1 MNWIIVTVFAAFF
14 QNLRS
19 GIQKNLNKE
28 ISLVASTYVR
38 FIFCLPFAFILYILY
53 FQGFEFFHE
62 TLQQKNFLLYIL
74 LASIAQIFF
83 TFLLLYSFQFSNFI
97 VGTTLSK
104 TEVVQI
110 AILETL
116 ILHDS
121 FNFWTIVGIV
131 ISTIGVLVF
140 STKNKDMIIKN
151 LSSKSTLV
159 GLACG
164 FLLASSVTFYRAA
177 TLSLVNF
184 DSKFEMALSTLFIGV
199 LIQSF
204 ILTIYLLCFEKSEF
218 KKMYQNKFQCIAAGF
233 CGFVTT
239 LSWFYAFALVQ
250 AAIVRAV
257 GQIELLFSYIAS
269 RYYFKEKIKFIEI
282 IGIIIFAIGVVVILL
297 VKK

>member
-116 ILHDS
+116 ILKDS

-184 DSKFEMALSTLFIGV
+184 ESKFEMALSTLFIGV

-204 ILTIYLLCFEKSEF
+204 ILTIYLLYFEKSEF

>member
-53 FQGFEFFHE
+53 FQGFDVFHE
-62 TLQQKNFLLYIL
+62 TLQQKNFLLFIL

-97 VGTTLSK
+97 IGTTLSK

-110 AILETL
+110 AILETI

-121 FNFWTIVGIV
+121 FNFWTIIGII

-151 LSSKSTLV
+151 LSSKSTMV

-184 DSKFEMALSTLFIGV
+184 DSKFEMALSTLFVGV
-199 LIQSF
+199 LIQSI
-204 ILTIYLLCFEKSEF
+204 ILTIYLLYFEKSEF
-218 KKMYQNKFQCIAAGF
+218 KKMYQNKFQCISAGF

-250 AAIVRAV
+250 AASVRAV

-282 IGIIIFAIGVVVILL
+282 IGIIIFAIGIVVILL

>member
-1 MNWIIVTVFAAFF
+1 MNWIIVTAFAAFF

-177 TLSLVNF
+177 TLSLINF

-204 ILTIYLLCFEKSEF
+204 ILTIYLLYFEKSEF

>member
-53 FQGFEFFHE
+53 FQGFEVFHT
-62 TLQQKNFLLYIL
+62 TLQQKNFIFFIL

-116 ILHDS
+116 ILHDT
-121 FNFWTIVGIV
+121 FNVWTIIGII

-140 STKNKDMIIKN
+140 STKNKDMIVKN
-151 LSSKSTLV
+151 LLSKSTLV

-177 TLSLVNF
+177 TLSLINF
-184 DSKFEMALSTLFIGV
+184 NSKFEMALSTLFIGV
-199 LIQSF
+199 LIQSL
-204 ILTIYLLCFEKSEF
+204 ILTIYLFCFEQSEF
-218 KKMYQNKFQCIAAGF
+218 KKMYQNKVQCIAAGF

-239 LSWFYAFALVQ
+239 LSWFYAFTLVQ

-269 RYYFKEKIKFIEI
+269 RYYFKEKIKLIEI
-282 IGIIIFAIGVVVILL
+282 IGILIFVFGVIVILF

>member
-116 ILHDS
+116 ILKDS

-177 TLSLVNF
+177 TLSLINF

-204 ILTIYLLCFEKSEF
+204 ILTIYLLYFEKSEF

>member
-53 FQGFEFFHE
+53 FQGFDVFYE
-62 TLQQKNFLLYIL
+62 TLQQKNFLLFIL

-116 ILHDS
+116 ILHDT
-121 FNFWTIVGIV
+121 FNFWTIIGII

-151 LSSKSTLV
+151 LSSKSTMV

-184 DSKFEMALSTLFIGV
+184 DSKFEMALSTLFVGV
-199 LIQSF
+199 LIQSI
-204 ILTIYLLCFEKSEF
+204 ILTIYLLYFEKSEF

-239 LSWFYAFALVQ
+239 LSWFYAFTLVQ

-269 RYYFKEKIKFIEI
+269 RYYFKEKIKFIEV
-282 IGIIIFAIGVVVILL
+282 IGILIFAIGVMIILFA
-297 VKK
+297 KK

>member
-204 ILTIYLLCFEKSEF
+204 ILTMYLLYFEKSEF

>member
-53 FQGFEFFHE
+53 FQGFAFFHE
-62 TLQQKNFLLYIL
+62 TLQQKNFLLFIL
-74 LASIAQIFF
+74 LASITQIFF

-177 TLSLVNF
+177 TLSLINF

-204 ILTIYLLCFEKSEF
+204 ILTIYLLYFEKSEF
-218 KKMYQNKFQCIAAGF
+218 KKIYQNKFQCIAAGF

>member
-177 TLSLVNF
+177 TLSLINF

-204 ILTIYLLCFEKSEF
+204 ILTIYLLYFEKSEF

>member
-62 TLQQKNFLLYIL
+62 TLQQKNFLLFIL

-116 ILHDS
+116 ILQDS
-121 FNFWTIVGIV
+121 FNFWTIVGII

-204 ILTIYLLCFEKSEF
+204 ILTMYLLYFEKSEF

-239 LSWFYAFALVQ
+239 LSWFYAFALLQ

-282 IGIIIFAIGVVVILL
+282 IGIIIFAIGVAVILL

>member
-184 DSKFEMALSTLFIGV
+184 NSKFEMALSTLFIGV

-204 ILTIYLLCFEKSEF
+204 ILTIYLLYFEKSEF

>member
-282 IGIIIFAIGVVVILL
+282 IGIIIFVIGVVVILL

>member
-53 FQGFEFFHE
+53 FQGFAFFHE

>member
-121 FNFWTIVGIV
+121 FNFWTIFGIV

-204 ILTIYLLCFEKSEF
+204 ILTIYLLYFEKSEF

-233 CGFVTT
+233 FGFVTT

>member
-140 STKNKDMIIKN
+140 STKNKDLIIKN

-204 ILTIYLLCFEKSEF
+204 ILTIYLLYFEKSEF